1 MSRTLG
7 RRLRRRWWVAPARPA
22 LDDGFRRRVQALLEE
37 LERRQQDLDELRR
50 RLASRG
56 HGFCRACG
64 RPISA
69 RRLRAVEGAVLCAVC
84 ALIARRSRSL
94 LEPLARRN

>member
-1 MSRTLG
+1 MSRILG
-7 RRLRRRWWVAPARPA
+7 RRLRRRWWVPPARLA
-22 LDDGFRRRVQALLEE
+22 QEGGLGRRVQALLEE
-37 LERRQQDLDELRR
+37 LERRQHYLDEQRR
-50 RLASRG
+50 RLGIPG

-69 RRLRAVEGAVLCAVC
+69 RRLDLVEGAVLCAAC
-84 ALIARRSRSL
+84 ALVARRSRNL

>member
-1 MSRTLG
+1 MSRILG
-7 RRLRRRWWVAPARPA
+7 RRLRRRWWVSAARPSQE
-22 LDDGFRRRVQALLEE
+22 DGLGRRVQALLEE
-37 LERRQQDLDELRR
+37 LERRQQDVDELCR
-50 RLASRG
+50 RLASPG

-69 RRLRAVEGAVLCAVC
+69 RRLELVEGAVLCAAC
-84 ALIARRSRSL
+84 ALVARRSRNL